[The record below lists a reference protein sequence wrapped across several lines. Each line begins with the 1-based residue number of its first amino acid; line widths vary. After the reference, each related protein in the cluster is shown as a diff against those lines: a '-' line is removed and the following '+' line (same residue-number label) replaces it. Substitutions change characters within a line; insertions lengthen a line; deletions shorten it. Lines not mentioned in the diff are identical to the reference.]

1 MIKIAIANQK
11 GGVGKTTTA
20 LNIADALIHCNYKVL
35 FLDLDPQCNSTSS
48 YNAKIEKTTT
58 IYDVINGECLP
69 SDAIQHT
76 DFGDIIA
83 GDRLLTEC
91 EGKLLTNIGGHNVIK
106 KALHQI
112 EETCDYDF
120 VIMDT
125 PPNLGIYMLNALT
138 AANGCIIPLKAE
150 KYAVD
155 GLKLLIE
162 TINDVIENTN
172 AKLRIYGV
180 LLTAYDKRT
189 SLDKAIWK
197 TLPNVGK
204 VYGFNVF
211 KTPVRIC
218 QTIKDAQAEGIS
230 LFKKDSSSN
239 GSLDYA
245 HIVKELLE
253 NLEED

>member
-48 YNAKIEKTTT
+48 YNAKIEKTNT
-58 IYDVINGECLP
+58 IYDVVNGECIP
-69 SDAIQHT
+69 TEAIQHT
-76 DFGDIIA
+76 GFGDIIA

-91 EGKLLTNIGGHNVIK
+91 EGKLLTNIGGYNVIK
-106 KALHQI
+106 KALQQI

-120 VIMDT
+120 AIMDT

-150 KYAVD
+150 KYAID

-162 TINDVIENTN
+162 TINGVIENTN
-172 AKLRIYGV
+172 EKLKIYGV

-189 SLDKAIWK
+189 SLDKGVWK
-197 TLPNVGK
+197 NLPNVGK
-204 VYGFNVF
+204 IYNFNVF
-211 KTPVRIC
+211 KNPIRVC
-218 QTIKDAQAEGIS
+218 QTIKDAQADGVS
-230 LFKKDSSSN
+230 LFQKEPNCN
-239 GSLDYA
+239 GSLDYI
-245 HIVKELLE
+245 HIVKELLQI
-253 NLEED
+253 LEE